1 MLCSNCVVNYIEI
14 SNTRFLHIV
23 INIDLEIIPIHT
35 NPNTMLI
42 IIINTLIKVSSN
54 MNSYIKCSYFLD
66 ISQNVIN
73 NKNNKI
79 Q

>member
-1 MLCSNCVVNYIEI
+1 MLCNCVVNYIEI

-35 NPNTMLI
+35 IPNTMLI
-42 IIINTLIKVSSN
+42 IIHTLIKVSSN
-54 MNSYIKCSYFLD
+54 MNSYIKCPYFLD
-66 ISQNVIN
+66 ILQNVIN

-79 Q
+79 R